1 MLSIYY
7 VILEK
12 CYYLCKKK
20 ERMKGRQ
27 IKIFT
32 IIGLLALIALQSI
45 WLYNTYIQF
54 SNSIYRDSNDIL
66 KKSLNREASLR
77 FAQTPKGTIISG
89 ATTPAKKNDIIIPEI
104 AYMNEGLLK
113 LGLEL
118 SLTDVDSLAN
128 DFLKA
133 SDIESTITICLLNP
147 NTKEILSE
155 SKNNLNI
162 HSFGI
167 IKTDIIPVRTDLSQG
182 VQMILINPYYTIIKR
197 MGLLL
202 IATALLMIFVIGC
215 IVYQIKII
223 ARQNK
228 IAQLREDFSYAMI
241 HDMKT
246 PLNSIMVSIYFLQSG
261 RLNDRPEMKEK
272 YFTILKNETDHLL
285 ALTNKILTLSKLEN
299 HKLEIDKKNIPLEP
313 IIEDLKEKF
322 IAKSTKP
329 IHFTTDLKAGEVYTD
344 QEFFQELMSNLID
357 NAIKYSKETIEIKI
371 SSHVDE
377 KYTIIKVYDNGIG
390 ISEKDQRTIFDK
402 FERASA
408 TKRTKSGGATGFGL
422 GLNYV
427 YQIIEAHGGKVYVNS
442 IEGEFTEF
450 TLFIPINYGEL

>member
-1 MLSIYY
+1 
-7 VILEK
+7 
-12 CYYLCKKK
+12 
-20 ERMKGRQ
+20 MKSRQ

-45 WLYNTYIQF
+45 WLYNTYILF
-54 SNSIYRDSNDIL
+54 SNRIYSDSNDIL
-66 KKSLNREASLR
+66 KKSLNREASIR

-89 ATTPAKKNDIIIPEI
+89 ATTPAKKNDVIVLEI
-104 AYMNEGLLK
+104 AYMNEALQK

-118 SLTDVDSLAN
+118 SLTDIDSLAN

-133 SDIESTITICLLNP
+133 TDTKSTIVICLMDSK
-147 NTKEILSE
+147 TKEILDK

-202 IATALLMIFVIGC
+202 IATVILMIFVVGC
-215 IVYQIKII
+215 IAYQIKII

-246 PLNSIMVSIYFLQSG
+246 PLSSITMCTDFLQSG
-261 RLNDRPEMKEK
+261 RLDGKPEMKEK
-272 YFTILKNETDHLL
+272 YFTIVKNEAEHLL
-285 ALTNKILTLSKLEN
+285 TLTNKILTLSKLEN
-299 HKLEIDKKNIPLEP
+299 HKLEIDKRNILLEP
-313 IIEDLKEKF
+313 VIEDLKEKF
-322 IAKSTKP
+322 IAKSAKP
-329 IHFTTDLKAGEVYTD
+329 IHFTIDLEVKKVYTD
-344 QEFFQELMSNLID
+344 EEFFKELMSNLID
-357 NAIKYSKETIEIKI
+357 NAMKYSKESIEIKI
-371 SSHVDE
+371 SSHYDDR
-377 KYTIIKVYDNGIG
+377 YTIIKIYDNGIG
-390 ISEKDQRTIFDK
+390 ISKKDQRTIFDK

-408 TKRTKSGGATGFGL
+408 TKRTKYGGPAGFGL

-427 YQIIEAHGGKVYVNS
+427 YQVIEAHEGKVYVNS
-442 IEGEFTEF
+442 IEGDFTEF
-450 TLFIPINYGEL
+450 TLFIPKIMEEL

>member
-1 MLSIYY
+1 MES
-7 VILEK
+7 
-12 CYYLCKKK
+12 
-20 ERMKGRQ
+20 RQ

-45 WLYNTYIQF
+45 WLYNTYILF
-54 SNSIYRDSNDIL
+54 SNSIYSDSNDIL

-89 ATTPAKKNDIIIPEI
+89 ATTPAKKNDVIVPEI
-104 AYMNEGLLK
+104 AYMNEALQK

-118 SLTDVDSLAN
+118 SLNDIDSLAN

-133 SDIESTITICLLNP
+133 TDTKSTIVICLMDP
-147 NTKEILSE
+147 KTEEILDK
-155 SKNNLNI
+155 SKNDLNT

-167 IKTDIIPVRTDLSQG
+167 IKTDIVPVRTDLSQG

-202 IATALLMIFVIGC
+202 IATVILMIFVVGC

-246 PLNSIMVSIYFLQSG
+246 PLSSITMCTDFLHSG
-261 RLNDRPEMKEK
+261 RLDNKPEMKEK
-272 YFTILKNETDHLL
+272 YFTIVKNEADHLL
-285 ALTNKILTLSKLEN
+285 TLTNKILTLSKLEN
-299 HKLEIDKKNIPLEP
+299 HKLEMDKRSILLKP

-322 IAKSTKP
+322 IAQSAKP
-329 IHFTTDLKAGEVYTD
+329 IHFTIDLKAKEGYVDEG
-344 QEFFQELMSNLID
+344 FFKELMSNLID
-357 NAIKYSKETIEIKI
+357 NAIKYSKESVEIKI
-371 SSHVDE
+371 SSYCDDR
-377 KYTIIKVYDNGIG
+377 YTIIKIYDNGIG
-390 ISEKDQRTIFDK
+390 ISEKDQRSIFDK

-427 YQIIEAHGGKVYVNS
+427 YQVIEAHEGKVYVNS
-442 IEGEFTEF
+442 IEGDFTEF
-450 TLFIPINYGEL
+450 TLFIPKIMEEL